1 MTNLQPESVSRET
14 LMSKYFPGQEDA
26 IRAYAEFLTTAGI
39 ERGLIGPREGE
50 RIWER
55 HIFNCLPV
63 TQLLPQGA
71 SLFDIGSG
79 AGLPGIVIALA
90 RPDLKVTLI
99 EPLERRVEFLNEAV
113 AAIAAGGVE
122 IEVIRGR
129 AQDVKKSADF
139 VTARAVAPMEKL
151 KKMSWHMV
159 KTGGSLLAM
168 KGESAANEMVGIKGA
183 ELHEIKLEGIELGR
197 VISVRKGSLIS
208 AEISAWLIHVKQAI
222 ARARQRSS
230 ASGG

>member
-1 MTNLQPESVSRET
+1 VEHSVDALVGR
-14 LMSKYFPGQEDA
+14 YFPERESE
-26 IRAYAEFLTTAGI
+26 IRSFAELLLTAGI

-50 RIWER
+50 RIWDR

-90 RPDLKVTLI
+90 RPDLQVTLI
-99 EPLERRVEFLNEAV
+99 EPLERRVEFLKEAT
-113 AAIAAGGVE
+113 AGTN

-139 VTARAVAPMEKL
+139 VTARAVAPLEKL

-159 KTGGSLLAM
+159 KTNGALLAM
-168 KGESAANEMVGIKGA
+168 KGEGAATEMAGMKNA
-183 ELHEIKLEGIELGR
+183 KLHEITLEGIGLGR
-197 VISVRKGSLIS
+197 IVELRKGTPVIND
-208 AEISAWLIHVKQAI
+208 
-222 ARARQRSS
+222 
-230 ASGG
+230 

>member
-14 LMSKYFPGQEDA
+14 SIQKYFPGQEDA

-151 KKMSWHMV
+151 KKMCWHMV

-168 KGESAANEMVGIKGA
+168 KGESAANEMVGVKGA

-208 AEISAWLIHVKQAI
+208 A
-222 ARARQRSS
+222 
-230 ASGG
+230 

>member
-1 MTNLQPESVSRET
+1 MSASDVSRET
-14 LMSKYFPGQEDA
+14 LIERYFPERPDEIA
-26 IRAYAEFLTTAGI
+26 AYAHFLTTAGI

-90 RPDLKVTLI
+90 RPDLSVTLI
-99 EPLERRVEFLNEAV
+99 EPLERRVAFLTEAV
-113 AAIAAGGVE
+113 EGLNLTINNM
-122 IEVIRGR
+122 EVIRGR

-139 VTARAVAPMEKL
+139 VTARAVAPLEKL

-168 KGESAANEMVGIKGA
+168 KGESASAEMEGVKGA
-183 ELHEIKLEGIELGR
+183 TLHEITLEGIELGR
-197 VISVRKGSLIS
+197 IVAIKKG
-208 AEISAWLIHVKQAI
+208 A
-222 ARARQRSS
+222 
-230 ASGG
+230 

>member
-1 MTNLQPESVSRET
+1 MTNLQPESDPSQVSRET
-14 LMSKYFPGQEDA
+14 NIEKYFPGQEGA

-55 HIFNCLPV
+55 HIFNCLPI

-122 IEVIRGR
+122 IAVIRGR

-168 KGESAANEMVGIKGA
+168 KGESAANEMVGVKGA

-197 VISVRKGSLIS
+197 VISVRKGSVIS
-208 AEISAWLIHVKQAI
+208 A
-222 ARARQRSS
+222 
-230 ASGG
+230 

>member
-1 MTNLQPESVSRET
+1 MSASDVSRET
-14 LMSKYFPGQEDA
+14 LIERYFPERLDEIA
-26 IRAYAEFLTTAGI
+26 AYAHFLTTAGI

-90 RPDLKVTLI
+90 RPDLSVTLI
-99 EPLERRVEFLNEAV
+99 EPLERRVAFLKEAV
-113 AAIAAGGVE
+113 EGLNLKINNM
-122 IEVIRGR
+122 EVIRGR

-139 VTARAVAPMEKL
+139 VTARAVAPLEKL

-168 KGESAANEMVGIKGA
+168 KGESASSEMEGVKGA
-183 ELHEIKLEGIELGR
+183 TLHEITLEGIGLGR
-197 VISVRKGSLIS
+197 IVAIKKG
-208 AEISAWLIHVKQAI
+208 A
-222 ARARQRSS
+222 
-230 ASGG
+230 

>member
-1 MTNLQPESVSRET
+1 VEQSVEGLVGR
-14 LMSKYFPGQEDA
+14 YFPERQEE
-26 IRAYAEFLTTAGI
+26 IRAFAQVLTTAGI

-63 TQLLPQGA
+63 TQLLPQNA

-99 EPLERRVEFLNEAV
+99 EPLERRVEFLKEATE
-113 AAIAAGGVE
+113 GLG

-129 AQDVKKSADF
+129 AQDVKKSADY
-139 VTARAVAPMEKL
+139 VTARAVAPLEKL
-151 KKMSWHMV
+151 KKISWHMV
-159 KTGGSLLAM
+159 KTGGALLAM
-168 KGESAANEMVGIKGA
+168 KGESAATEMVGVKNA
-183 ELHEIKLEGIELGR
+183 VLHEIELEGIGLGR
-197 VISVRKGSLIS
+197 IVELRKPS
-208 AEISAWLIHVKQAI
+208 
-222 ARARQRSS
+222 
-230 ASGG
+230 

>member
-1 MTNLQPESVSRET
+1 MEQSVEGLVGR
-14 LMSKYFPGQEDA
+14 YFPERTQA
-26 IRAYAEFLTTAGI
+26 IHAYAQFLAGAGI

-50 RIWER
+50 RIWDR

-79 AGLPGIVIALA
+79 AGLPGIVISLA

-99 EPLERRVEFLNEAV
+99 EPLERRVEFLKEAT
-113 AAIAAGGVE
+113 AGLG

-139 VTARAVAPMEKL
+139 VTARAVAPLEKL
-151 KKMSWHMV
+151 KKISWHMV
-159 KTGGSLLAM
+159 KTGGALLAM
-168 KGESAANEMVGIKGA
+168 KGESAAAEMEGVKNA
-183 ELHEIKLEGIELGR
+183 TLHEIELEGIGLGR
-197 VISVRKGSLIS
+197 IVELRKG
-208 AEISAWLIHVKQAI
+208 A
-222 ARARQRSS
+222 
-230 ASGG
+230 

>member
-1 MTNLQPESVSRET
+1 VEQPVDSLISR
-14 LMSKYFPGQEDA
+14 YFPEREAQ
-26 IRAYAEFLTTAGI
+26 IRAYAQFLLTAGI

-90 RPDLKVTLI
+90 RPDLQVTLI
-99 EPLERRVEFLNEAV
+99 EPLERRVEFLKEATE
-113 AAIAAGGVE
+113 GLG

-129 AQDVKKSADF
+129 AQDVKKSADY
-139 VTARAVAPMEKL
+139 VTARAVAPLEKL

-159 KTGGSLLAM
+159 KTGGALLAM
-168 KGESAANEMVGIKGA
+168 KGESAATEMVGVKNA
-183 ELHEIKLEGIELGR
+183 TLHEITLEGVGLGR
-197 VISVRKGSLIS
+197 IVELRKGS
-208 AEISAWLIHVKQAI
+208 VNN
-222 ARARQRSS
+222 
-230 ASGG
+230 

>member
-1 MTNLQPESVSRET
+1 MSGSDVSRET
-14 LMSKYFPGQEDA
+14 LIERHFPERLTEIA
-26 IRAYAEFLTTAGI
+26 AYAQFLATAGI

-63 TQLLPQGA
+63 TQLIPQGA

-90 RPDLKVTLI
+90 RPDLTVTLI
-99 EPLERRVEFLNEAV
+99 EPLERRVAFLNEAV
-113 AAIAAGGVE
+113 EGLN

-129 AQDVKKSADF
+129 AQEVKKSADF
-139 VTARAVAPMEKL
+139 VTARAVAPLEKL

-168 KGESAANEMVGIKGA
+168 KGEGASAEMEGVTGA
-183 ELHEIKLEGIELGR
+183 TLHEITVEGIGLGR
-197 VISVRKGSLIS
+197 IVSIKKG
-208 AEISAWLIHVKQAI
+208 A
-222 ARARQRSS
+222 
-230 ASGG
+230 

>member
-1 MTNLQPESVSRET
+1 MSASDVSRET
-14 LMSKYFPGQEDA
+14 LTERYFPERLDEIA
-26 IRAYAEFLTTAGI
+26 AYAHFLTTVGI

-90 RPDLKVTLI
+90 RPDLSVTLI
-99 EPLERRVEFLNEAV
+99 EPLERRVAFLNEAV
-113 AAIAAGGVE
+113 EGLN

-139 VTARAVAPMEKL
+139 VTARAVAPLEKL

-168 KGESAANEMVGIKGA
+168 KGESASTEMEGVKGA
-183 ELHEIKLEGIELGR
+183 TLHEITLEGIGLGR
-197 VISVRKGSLIS
+197 IVAIKKG
-208 AEISAWLIHVKQAI
+208 A
-222 ARARQRSS
+222 
-230 ASGG
+230 

>member
-1 MTNLQPESVSRET
+1 VEQSVEGLVGR
-14 LMSKYFPGQEDA
+14 YFPERQAE
-26 IRAYAEFLTTAGI
+26 IRAYAQFLATAGI

-99 EPLERRVEFLNEAV
+99 EPLERRVEFLKEAT
-113 AAIAAGGVE
+113 AGTE

-129 AQDVKKSADF
+129 AQDVKKSADY
-139 VTARAVAPMEKL
+139 VTARAVAPLEKL

-159 KTGGSLLAM
+159 KTGGALLAM
-168 KGESAANEMVGIKGA
+168 KGESAATEMVGVKNA
-183 ELHEIKLEGIELGR
+183 VLHEIEIEGVGLGR
-197 VISVRKGSLIS
+197 IVELRKP
-208 AEISAWLIHVKQAI
+208 A
-222 ARARQRSS
+222 
-230 ASGG
+230 

>member
-14 LMSKYFPGQEDA
+14 LINKYFPGQEEA

-168 KGESAANEMVGIKGA
+168 KGESAATEMVGIKGA

-197 VISVRKGSLIS
+197 VISVRKGSVIS
-208 AEISAWLIHVKQAI
+208 A
-222 ARARQRSS
+222 
-230 ASGG
+230 

>member
-1 MTNLQPESVSRET
+1 MSSGDVSRET
-14 LMSKYFPGQEDA
+14 LIERYFPLRIPE
-26 IRAYAEFLTTAGI
+26 ITAYAHFLATAGI

-55 HIFNCLPV
+55 HIFNSLPV
-63 TQLLPQGA
+63 TQLIPEGA

-90 RPDLKVTLI
+90 RPDVKVTLI
-99 EPLERRVEFLNEAV
+99 EPLERRVAFLNEAV
-113 AAIAAGGVE
+113 EGLG

-129 AQDVKKSADF
+129 AQDVKKTADF
-139 VTARAVAPMEKL
+139 VTARAVAPLEKL

-168 KGESAANEMVGIKGA
+168 KGEGAAAEMEGVKGA
-183 ELHEIKLEGIELGR
+183 TLHEITLEGIGLGR
-197 VISVRKGSLIS
+197 IVSIKKG
-208 AEISAWLIHVKQAI
+208 A
-222 ARARQRSS
+222 
-230 ASGG
+230 

>member
-1 MTNLQPESVSRET
+1 MEQSVDALVGR
-14 LMSKYFPGQEDA
+14 YFPERQEE
-26 IRAYAEFLTTAGI
+26 IRAYAQFLTSAGI

-63 TQLLPQGA
+63 TQLLPQNA

-90 RPDLKVTLI
+90 RPDLHVTLI
-99 EPLERRVEFLNEAV
+99 EPLERRVEFLKEAT
-113 AAIAAGGVE
+113 AGLG

-129 AQDVKKSADF
+129 AQDVKKSADY
-139 VTARAVAPMEKL
+139 VTARAVAPLEKL

-159 KTGGSLLAM
+159 KTNGALLAM
-168 KGESAANEMVGIKGA
+168 KGEGAAAEMVGVKNA
-183 ELHEIKLEGIELGR
+183 KLHEITLEGVGLGR
-197 VISVRKGSLIS
+197 IVELRKGTPI
-208 AEISAWLIHVKQAI
+208 I
-222 ARARQRSS
+222 ADQN
-230 ASGG
+230 

>member
-1 MTNLQPESVSRET
+1 VEQSVEGLVGR
-14 LMSKYFPGQEDA
+14 YFPERQEE
-26 IRAYAEFLTTAGI
+26 IRAFAQFLTTAGI

-63 TQLLPQGA
+63 TQLLPQNA

-99 EPLERRVEFLNEAV
+99 EPLERRVEFLKEATD
-113 AAIAAGGVE
+113 GLG

-129 AQDVKKSADF
+129 AQDVKKSADY
-139 VTARAVAPMEKL
+139 VTARAVAPLEKL
-151 KKMSWHMV
+151 KKISWHMV
-159 KTGGSLLAM
+159 KTGGALLAM
-168 KGESAANEMVGIKGA
+168 KGESAVTEMVGVKNA
-183 ELHEIKLEGIELGR
+183 VLHEIELEGIGLGR
-197 VISVRKGSLIS
+197 IVELRKPS
-208 AEISAWLIHVKQAI
+208 
-222 ARARQRSS
+222 
-230 ASGG
+230 

>member
-1 MTNLQPESVSRET
+1 MEQSVEGLVGR
-14 LMSKYFPGQEDA
+14 YFPERQEE
-26 IRAYAEFLTTAGI
+26 IRAFAQFLTTAGI

-63 TQLLPQGA
+63 TQLLPQSA

-99 EPLERRVEFLNEAV
+99 EPLERRVEFLKEATK
-113 AAIAAGGVE
+113 GLD

-129 AQDVKKSADF
+129 AQDVKKSAEY
-139 VTARAVAPMEKL
+139 VTARAVAPLEKL
-151 KKMSWHMV
+151 KKISWHMV
-159 KTGGSLLAM
+159 KTGGALLAM
-168 KGESAANEMVGIKGA
+168 KGESAAAEMVGVKNA
-183 ELHEIKLEGIELGR
+183 VLHEIELEGIGLGR
-197 VISVRKGSLIS
+197 IIELRKPS
-208 AEISAWLIHVKQAI
+208 
-222 ARARQRSS
+222 
-230 ASGG
+230 

>member
-1 MTNLQPESVSRET
+1 MENLQPESTPIKEVSRET
-14 LMSKYFPGQEDA
+14 PTKETLVAKYFPGQEGA
-26 IRAYAEFLTTAGI
+26 IEAFADFLTGAGI

-63 TQLLPQGA
+63 TQLLPIGV

-90 RPDLKVTLI
+90 RPDLQVTLI

-113 AAIAAGGVE
+113 AAIPDLPFP
-122 IEVIRGR
+122 IQVIRGR
-129 AQDVKKSADF
+129 SQDIKKSADF
-139 VTARAVAPMEKL
+139 VTARAVAPLEKL

-168 KGESAANEMVGIKGA
+168 KGESAAAEMVGVKGA
-183 ELHEIKLEGIELGR
+183 QLHEIKLEGVELGR
-197 VISVRKGSLIS
+197 VISIRKG
-208 AEISAWLIHVKQAI
+208 A
-222 ARARQRSS
+222 
-230 ASGG
+230 

>member
-14 LMSKYFPGQEDA
+14 LADSTLIAKYFPGQEDA

-208 AEISAWLIHVKQAI
+208 A
-222 ARARQRSS
+222 
-230 ASGG
+230 

>member
-1 MTNLQPESVSRET
+1 MEQSVEGLVGR
-14 LMSKYFPGQEDA
+14 YFPERQEE
-26 IRAYAEFLTTAGI
+26 IRAFAQFLTTAGI

-63 TQLLPQGA
+63 TQLLPQNA

-99 EPLERRVEFLNEAV
+99 EPLERRVEFLKEATE
-113 AAIAAGGVE
+113 GLD

-129 AQDVKKSADF
+129 AQDVKKSAEY
-139 VTARAVAPMEKL
+139 VTARAVAPLEKL
-151 KKMSWHMV
+151 KKISWHMV
-159 KTGGSLLAM
+159 KTGGALLAM
-168 KGESAANEMVGIKGA
+168 KGESAATEMVGVKNA
-183 ELHEIKLEGIELGR
+183 VLHEIELEGIGLGR
-197 VISVRKGSLIS
+197 IVELRKPS
-208 AEISAWLIHVKQAI
+208 
-222 ARARQRSS
+222 
-230 ASGG
+230 

>member
-1 MTNLQPESVSRET
+1 MTNLQPESDPSQVSRET
-14 LMSKYFPGQEDA
+14 NINKYFPGQEGA

-63 TQLLPQGA
+63 TQLVPQGA

-151 KKMSWHMV
+151 KKISWHMV

-208 AEISAWLIHVKQAI
+208 A
-222 ARARQRSS
+222 
-230 ASGG
+230 

>member
-14 LMSKYFPGQEDA
+14 LINKYFPGQEGA

-113 AAIAAGGVE
+113 AAIATGGVE
-122 IEVIRGR
+122 IAVIRGR

-151 KKMSWHMV
+151 KKMSLHMV

-168 KGESAANEMVGIKGA
+168 KVESAASEMVGIKGA

-197 VISVRKGSLIS
+197 VISVRKGSVIS
-208 AEISAWLIHVKQAI
+208 A
-222 ARARQRSS
+222 
-230 ASGG
+230 

>member
-1 MTNLQPESVSRET
+1 MENLQPESVSRET
-14 LMSKYFPGQEDA
+14 LIAKYFPGQEGSIVA
-26 IRAYAEFLTTAGI
+26 FAEFLVGAGI
-39 ERGLIGPREGE
+39 ERGLIGPREGG
-50 RIWER
+50 RIWDR

-63 TQLLPQGA
+63 TQLLPNGA

-90 RPDLKVTLI
+90 RPDLQVTLI

-113 AAIAAGGVE
+113 AAIPDLPFPLQVL
-122 IEVIRGR
+122 RGR
-129 AQDVKKSADF
+129 AQDIKKSADF
-139 VTARAVAPMEKL
+139 VTARAVAPLEKL

-168 KGESAANEMVGIKGA
+168 KGESAASEMVGVKGA

-197 VISVRKGSLIS
+197 IISVGKG
-208 AEISAWLIHVKQAI
+208 A
-222 ARARQRSS
+222 
-230 ASGG
+230 